1 MKKVLIVGATGYL
14 GKYLI
19 LEAKKQG
26 YWVRALARSPH
37 KLDDLQESIDDM
49 FIAEATN
56 PDTLQGVCDDIDI
69 VISSLGVGSSR
80 TNEKIS
86 VKDVDYGGNKNVLDI
101 ALFASVKKFIYVS
114 FIINPEFEHL
124 EISRIKRMFEG
135 DLKRS
140 GLEYCVI
147 RPTAFFIDMMEFF
160 KMAKKGTVY
169 LMGHGNYRGN
179 AIHGIDLAKVCVDAV
194 SSGEKDIAVGG
205 PEEYTYIEA
214 AELAFKILGKE
225 PKIKKIPSWPLKL
238 LVKLMRPF
246 LSERRYTGLQFLIHA
261 IQSDSIAPKY
271 GTHTL
276 DEYFKQISEA
286 T

>member
-80 TNEKIS
+80 TDEKIS
-86 VKDVDYGGNKNVLDI
+86 VRDVDYGGNKNVLDI
-101 ALFASVKKFIYVS
+101 ACFASVKKYIYVS
-114 FIINPEFEHL
+114 FIINTEVEHL
-124 EISRIKRMFEG
+124 EIARIKKMFE
-135 DLKRS
+135 DELKNS
-140 GLEYCVI
+140 GLDYCVI

-160 KMAKKGTVY
+160 RMAKKGTVY

-179 AIHGIDLAKVCVDAV
+179 AIHGIDLAKVCVDAA
-194 SSGEKDIAVGG
+194 SSGEKEILVGG
-205 PEEYTYIEA
+205 PEEHTYREA
-214 AELAFKILGKE
+214 AEIAFRILGKE
-225 PKIKKIPSWPLKL
+225 PKIKSIPSWPLKII
-238 LVKLMRPF
+238 VKLLRPF

-261 IQSDSIAPKY
+261 IQSDSLAPKY

-276 DEYFKQISEA
+276 EEYFKQISEA